1 MRGNL
6 RVPSLL
12 PVFLRPGVKLLA
24 SRGRGDPTGGVRGS
38 GIGLLLGAPTGRDLG
53 LIIYFFFEA
62 IPLPSHPPNPRSRLT
77 VQAVFKEDLFCL
89 KKISTRVEGAGP

>member
-1 MRGNL
+1 MGGMRGNL

-89 KKISTRVEGAGP
+89 NPSQ